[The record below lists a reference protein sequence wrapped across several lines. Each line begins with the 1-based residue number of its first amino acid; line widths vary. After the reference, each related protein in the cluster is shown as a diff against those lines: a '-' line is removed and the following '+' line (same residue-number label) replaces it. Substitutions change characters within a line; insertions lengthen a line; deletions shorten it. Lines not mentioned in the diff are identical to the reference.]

1 MNDFQTA
8 TRLTEDEATDL
19 TLRPLAPRYPPI
31 AHSLD
36 VVRADKRIPALD
48 WLFPAA
54 ARYCSDCPDAS
65 PTGPR
70 RGRTTA
76 ALEDRLETAR
86 RLRLPAPP
94 PLPRT
99 SLPRM
104 PATDHR
110 PLRTADC
117 RLFAVKG
124 VRLAVQSV
132 MESLREVNGTDDTRS
147 ALEDRLRTIATRSEA
162 LLRAG
167 TDIADLLSA

>member
-1 MNDFQTA
+1 
-8 TRLTEDEATDL
+8 
-19 TLRPLAPRYPPI
+19 
-31 AHSLD
+31 
-36 VVRADKRIPALD
+36 
-48 WLFPAA
+48 
-54 ARYCSDCPDAS
+54 
-65 PTGPR
+65 
-70 RGRTTA
+70 
-76 ALEDRLETAR
+76 
-86 RLRLPAPP
+86 
-94 PLPRT
+94 
-99 SLPRM
+99 M